1 MNILDAL
8 RLMVDHFPGGRPVMA
23 VRLGLELDAKGDSEV
38 LRKELSGS
46 ASHKLG
52 VVRANQISE
61 ICMDA
66 KSPHCYAYV
75 NAVCGGA
82 GRMLE
87 LPVREMTVGKQ
98 DLRDEAAGVVK
109 EGTDVLIELNA
120 ALADDQIS
128 DNELRRIDKE
138 IDEAQAKLQE
148 LRRDAH
154 ARNKAG
160 KPAHLRAA

>member
-1 MNILDAL
+1 MN
-8 RLMVDHFPGGRPVMA
+8 
-23 VRLGLELDAKGDSEV
+23 ELDAIRQIVANYPGGIEV
-38 LRKELSGS
+38 VALRMGKPAETLRKEIAG
-46 ASHKLG
+46 AQGFKLG
-52 VVRANQISE
+52 IVHALQISTMAIE
-61 ICMDA
+61 A
-66 KSPHCYAYV
+66 QSPHCYAFV
-75 NAVCGGA
+75 NAIAAPA

-87 LPVREMTVGKQ
+87 LPVREMTVAKQ
-98 DLRDEAAGVVK
+98 DHRDEAAGVVK

-120 ALADDQIS
+120 ALADEQIS

-154 ARNKAG
+154 ARNLAG

>member
-1 MNILDAL
+1 MNAIDAL
-8 RLMVDHFPGGRPVMA
+8 RQMIDNYPGGRA
-23 VRLGLELDAKGDSEV
+23 VIAARLGKTEEV
-38 LRKELSGS
+38 LRKETCGS
-46 ASHKLG
+46 PSHKHGLIDA
-52 VVRANQISE
+52 VTISDMCIE
-61 ICMDA
+61 A
-66 KSPHCYAYV
+66 KSLHCYAFV
-75 NAVCGGA
+75 NAIAGNA

-87 LPVREMTVGKQ
+87 LPVIDMAVGKQ

-154 ARNKAG
+154 ARNLAG

>member
-1 MNILDAL
+1 MNSLDAL
-8 RLMVDHFPGGRPVMA
+8 RKMVDHYPGGRAA
-23 VRLGLELDAKGDSEV
+23 VAARLGKTDEV
-38 LRKELSGS
+38 LRKELSG
-46 ASHKLG
+46 ATSHKLG
-52 VVRANQISE
+52 VVDATMIAEMCADAQSQHASAFANGL
-61 ICMDA
+61 A
-66 KSPHCYAYV
+66 ALT
-75 NAVCGGA
+75 GA
-82 GRMLE
+82 FVA
-87 LPVREMTVGKQ
+87 LPVREMVAKQ